1 MNARLRPNVVNG
13 LHWVRGEIE
22 QSLSRVRALIEQYI
36 ESPNDA
42 LPLQQSFVELH
53 QVRGTA
59 GMIQCHGLAELAEE
73 MKQTLADLMHGRIRE
88 VEAAYSAL
96 LGATVLL
103 NDYIEALSDG
113 MDDCALILQPALNE
127 LRLARGKGVLTEAD
141 LFAAQLQS
149 LNFSLPMP
157 DEDARTPGAA
167 EQQAQKYLGVFQA
180 SLLHWLRGQ
189 ADAATA
195 LARIGKVS
203 ELLASCATE
212 SPVHQLWRV
221 MAAAVEAMLGN
232 GMEDSLELKRL
243 FGRAGAQIKLLAS
256 EGEAV
261 AAPGAA
267 ALSYQLL
274 YFVGRSRG
282 QGPRVTVLR
291 KAFQL
296 QQFLPSAAQLDE
308 LRRRLHGPNTTLLER
323 VSEEIR
329 NDFARIKDVID
340 LAVRTGGKGAA
351 DFEVTRASLKRIG
364 DTLSV
369 LGLAA
374 MQRVVGKQI
383 EMLDRLTAQA
393 TPAPAQ
399 WMELATSILR
409 VEHSLED
416 ALFHQMRESRTT
428 VEEITERVPHSRDLA
443 EGIAALYRESLVNLA
458 RLKSSAD
465 AHLRGQ
471 DGANL
476 LDAARLMEEI
486 ASAFRIL
493 QVERAAQLAGQLAA
507 ILRGPSFESVRESKE
522 RADRFADAIA
532 SIEYYLEAIR
542 DDLPDAGFL
551 LDNLAKFV
559 EQLDVVPAA
568 PAAEPVTELELEP
581 LLELNS
587 LADLVLSE
595 PAGAAQPPVE
605 PAPAEP
611 AVEAAAAPTPLFA
624 APNVVE
630 ADDVDPE
637 IREVFLEEAAEVLQ
651 TLQGTMPRW
660 TRDPADRESLTTL
673 RRAFHTLKGSGRM
686 VGAAQIGEF
695 GWAFENLLNKCLDG
709 SIAVSTPVVATA
721 NEAVALL
728 PELIEL
734 FRNSHPPSPALTAL
748 VDRAQNL
755 AAGRGAE
762 QQPEPDLA
770 AIFREDAREKL
781 AEVQQ
786 WLGSLDRSF
795 GEFPVDDGVVR
806 AYHTLRG
813 AGHIVSAQA
822 ISDLSGALEAHLDSV
837 RSAEL
842 RLSSADIDLLEAA
855 TRLLTLWVEQV
866 GTPALQAQDATPW
879 LQRIE
884 QINAHV
890 PDHAVQAAEDRQLAE
905 IFSGEALE
913 LVQKFE
919 ETALAWAQAP
929 DNRQA
934 PHDLK
939 VVLHTLK
946 GAAYMSNCPAI
957 GNVAKAFHA
966 RMEQCIAEGIVPDQ
980 TAFDALASLTEGMYQ
995 QLDAYRDG
1003 RLRDDGSGLVAGVE
1017 AFAWRSDGSVPVTL
1031 AFERAAPA
1039 AAVIAPTL
1047 PDPVEAALEPAVEA
1061 MPAEVEEIIEMPK
1074 VEVSTTGSFDPPQA
1088 EAPIRLDAS
1097 LLAFDAEPAATAQP
1111 VELTLADFDRAES
1124 VEDASADPFANAT
1137 EPAIEMPE
1145 VEEPTPENTD
1155 DSGFSLPELAEPTTD
1170 ESPAADPFAA
1180 FPSPGEPSLPEADAA
1195 AEPAQ
1200 DAGSSVGLV
1209 LDGRDPA
1216 VTAMASGLD
1225 TTDGAEAPPEQPPE
1239 TAALPQVE
1247 TVIEIPEVA
1256 IEGTDAELLGV
1267 FLIEAE
1273 ELLEALDRSS
1283 SALERNLR
1291 DAAAVADMK
1300 RVLHTLKGSARM
1312 AGLADIGQVGHQ
1324 LESMFE
1330 AVERGQLAAD
1340 GAFFA
1345 RLHAASDGLHLALD
1359 DLRRGRVPDLQSL
1372 LLDIGGEAALSVPD
1386 AFEPAP
1392 ELMPEP
1398 IPEAPAAAPSPLFG
1412 GEMTPTPESLR
1423 NYDSELGT
1431 IFSAEAAE
1439 LLEALDA
1446 SLKRWRAD
1454 PQDPAPMR
1462 DIQRALH
1469 TFKGGARMAGLNA
1482 MGDLVH
1488 DVETR
1493 INRVEAGL
1501 DTVGPAVLS
1510 ALEHDIETLH
1520 RMHDLLERGDIASLL
1535 HGEDSAA
1542 RELAAELP
1550 GGALEETAA
1559 ARAAN
1564 AWDPLLFW
1572 RPEDEGDSALRRE
1585 TARVPVEA
1593 LDAMLNEA
1601 GEISIYRSRLDEHNA
1616 SVRAQLNEM
1625 TQAIARIRDQLRQLD
1640 AETDAQ
1646 IAARGL
1652 GATEQ
1657 VDRYATEFDP
1667 LEMDRYTR
1675 MQELSRALSE
1685 SVGDLANLQGTI
1697 EGLTSEAE
1705 TLLMQQGR
1713 VNTEVQQGLMRTL
1726 MVPFSRQLTRLQRVV
1741 RQTAAENGKLAEV
1754 VFSGAE
1760 SELDRNVLERMTAP
1774 LEHLLRNSIVHG
1786 IEDPQS
1792 RAAAGKPEL
1801 GRINVNLWREGSQ
1814 LLVELRDDGRGLD
1827 FQAIRA
1833 TAIKRGL
1840 MPADA
1845 EVTDDEVAQFIFQP
1859 GFSTARKLT
1868 QDAGRGIGMDVV
1880 ASEVKQL
1887 GGTLELASETGRG
1900 ARFLVRLPLNLAMS
1914 QALLIGVGHEQYA
1927 IPLPSIEGIARIPR
1941 EQLDDLY
1948 SEDGPS
1954 MTYGG
1959 AEYRVY
1965 YLGDFVGTPRD
1976 RSSET
1981 RTVSAILVRL
1991 GEGLV
1996 AGDRR
2001 IAVVVDQLFGNR
2013 EIVSKAVGPQISS
2026 IAGVTGATILADGRV
2041 VLILDP
2047 ASLAQD
2053 RARRMLISLAAG
2065 KAEAASGED
2074 DRELIMVVDDSITIR
2089 RVTERLLLKQGYRVI
2104 TAKDGLD
2111 AMAQLQTEHPSAILL
2126 DIEMP
2131 RADGFEV
2138 AAFVRNS
2145 DRIARTPIIMI
2156 TSRSGEKHRERARSI
2171 GVDRYL
2177 IKPFQEDQLVG
2188 ELRGVLQER
2197 KA

>member
-127 LRLARGKGVLTEAD
+127 LRLARGKSVLTEAD

-256 EGEAV
+256 EGESA

-374 MQRVVGKQI
+374 LQRVVGNQV

-416 ALFHQMRESRTT
+416 ALFHQMRESRAT

-458 RLKSSAD
+458 RLKSSVD

-471 DGANL
+471 DGASL

-568 PAAEPVTELELEP
+568 PPAETLPDLELEP

-595 PAGAAQPPVE
+595 PASPAQ
-605 PAPAEP
+605 P
-611 AVEAAAAPTPLFA
+611 AVETASPEPAIEAPAAPAPLFA

-630 ADDVDPE
+630 ASDVDPE
-637 IREVFLEEAAEVLQ
+637 IREVFLDEAAEVLQ
-651 TLQGTMPRW
+651 TLQTTMPRW

-686 VGAAQIGEF
+686 VGATQIGEF

-734 FRNSHPPSPALTAL
+734 FRNSRPPSPTLTAL

-786 WLGSLDRSF
+786 WLGALDRSF

-813 AGHIVSAQA
+813 AGHIVSAEA

-866 GTPALQAQDATPW
+866 GTPALQAQDAAPW

-980 TAFDALASLTEGMYQ
+980 TAFDALASLTEGLYQ

-1031 AFERAAPA
+1031 AFERPAPAVAVAAPTVEPA
-1039 AAVIAPTL
+1039 APEVIEAAV
-1047 PDPVEAALEPAVEA
+1047 EPAVEA
-1061 MPAEVEEIIEMPK
+1061 VPMDFEEVIEMPD
-1074 VEVSTTGSFDPPQA
+1074 VEVSTTGSFEVPETD
-1088 EAPIRLDAS
+1088 APIRLDAS
-1097 LLAFDAEPAATAQP
+1097 LLAFDSEPAAAAQP
-1111 VELTLADFDRAES
+1111 VELPLADFDR
-1124 VEDASADPFANAT
+1124 VEPGEATPADPFADAQ

-1145 VEEPTPENTD
+1145 VEEPTPEFVGD
-1155 DSGFSLPELAEPTTD
+1155 AGFSLPPMPEARTD
-1170 ESPAADPFAA
+1170 TESPVASFAA
-1180 FPSPGEPSLPEADAA
+1180 IPVPGELSLQESAPA
-1195 AEPAQ
+1195 AEPIVQDFEQDPELPTNFDLPAQ
-1200 DAGSSVGLV
+1200 DSPMPVQAVEP
-1209 LDGRDPA
+1209 DTATEPA
-1216 VTAMASGLD
+1216 A
-1225 TTDGAEAPPEQPPE
+1225 APQI
-1239 TAALPQVE
+1239 E

-1291 DAAAVADMK
+1291 DAGAVADMK

-1372 LLDIGGEAALSVPD
+1372 LLDIGGESVPVSD
-1386 AFEPAP
+1386 AFEPSP
-1392 ELMPEP
+1392 ELMPAA
-1398 IPEAPAAAPSPLFG
+1398 IPEAPASAPSPPFG
-1412 GEMTPTPESLR
+1412 GDITPTPESLR
-1423 NYDSELGT
+1423 NYDAELGA

-1439 LLEALDA
+1439 LLETLDA
-1446 SLKRWRAD
+1446 SLKRWRTD

-1493 INRVEAGL
+1493 VNRVEAGL
-1501 DTVGPAVLS
+1501 DAVGPAVLS
-1510 ALEHDIETLH
+1510 ALEHDVEALH

-1542 RELAAELP
+1542 KELAAELP
-1550 GGALEETAA
+1550 PAALESNAA
-1559 ARAAN
+1559 PRAPN

-1572 RPEDEGDSALRRE
+1572 RPDDEGDSALRRE

-1827 FQAIRA
+1827 FPAIRA

-1845 EVTDDEVAQFIFQP
+1845 EVTDDEIAQFIFQP

-1954 MTYGG
+1954 LTYGG
-1959 AEYRVY
+1959 GEYRVY

-1976 RSSET
+1976 RSSES

-1996 AGDRR
+1996 AGERR

-2065 KAEAASGED
+2065 KADAAVGED
-2074 DRELIMVVDDSITIR
+2074 ERELIMVVDDSITIR

-2111 AMAQLQTEHPSAILL
+2111 AMAQLQTEQPSAILL

-2197 KA
+2197 MA

>member
-36 ESPNDA
+36 ESPTDA

-127 LRLARGKGVLTEAD
+127 LRLARGKSVLTEAD

-212 SPVHQLWRV
+212 PPVHQLWRV

-256 EGEAV
+256 DGEL
-261 AAPGAA
+261 AAASGAS

-374 MQRVVGKQI
+374 LQRVVGNQV

-393 TPAPAQ
+393 TPVPAQ

-416 ALFHQMRESRTT
+416 ALFHQMRESRAT

-443 EGIAALYRESLVNLA
+443 EGVAALYRESLVNLA
-458 RLKSSAD
+458 RLKSSVD

-471 DGANL
+471 DGASL

-493 QVERAAQLAGQLAA
+493 QVERAAQLAGHLAA

-568 PAAEPVTELELEP
+568 PPAETLPDPELEP

-595 PAGAAQPPVE
+595 PASPAQ
-605 PAPAEP
+605 P
-611 AVEAAAAPTPLFA
+611 AVETASPEPAIEAPAAPAPLFT

-630 ADDVDPE
+630 ASDVDPE
-637 IREVFLEEAAEVLQ
+637 IREVFLDEAAEVLQ
-651 TLQGTMPRW
+651 TLQTTMPRW

-734 FRNSHPPSPALTAL
+734 FRNSHPPSPTLTAL

-786 WLGSLDRSF
+786 WLGALDRSF

-866 GTPALQAQDATPW
+866 GTPALQAQDAAPW

-980 TAFDALASLTEGMYQ
+980 TAFDALASLTEGLYQ

-1031 AFERAAPA
+1031 AFERPVPAVAVAAPTVEPA
-1039 AAVIAPTL
+1039 APGAAPETAVDA
-1047 PDPVEAALEPAVEA
+1047 AVEA
-1061 MPAEVEEIIEMPK
+1061 VSMDFEEVIEMPE
-1074 VEVSTTGSFDPPQA
+1074 VEVSTTGSFDMP
-1088 EAPIRLDAS
+1088 ETDAPIRLDAS
-1097 LLAFDAEPAATAQP
+1097 LLAFDSEPAAAAQP
-1111 VELTLADFDRAES
+1111 VELTLADFDRAEPG
-1124 VEDASADPFANAT
+1124 EAAPADPFADAQ

-1145 VEEPTPENTD
+1145 VEEPTPEFSGD
-1155 DSGFSLPELAEPTTD
+1155 AGFSLPPMPEARTD
-1170 ESPAADPFAA
+1170 EEAAVALPAAIHMAP
-1180 FPSPGEPSLPEADAA
+1180 EPPMSSELSVQAPAETPLAQA
-1195 AEPAQ
+1195 AES
-1200 DAGSSVGLV
+1200 G
-1209 LDGRDPA
+1209 A
-1216 VTAMASGLD
+1216 V
-1225 TTDGAEAPPEQPPE
+1225 
-1239 TAALPQVE
+1239 PQIE

-1291 DAAAVADMK
+1291 DAGAVADMK

-1372 LLDIGGEAALSVPD
+1372 LLDIGGESVPASD
-1386 AFEPAP
+1386 AFEPSP
-1392 ELMPEP
+1392 ELMPAA
-1398 IPEAPAAAPSPLFG
+1398 IPEAPSAAPSPLFG
-1412 GEMTPTPESLR
+1412 GDITPTPESLR

-1439 LLEALDA
+1439 LLETLEA

-1493 INRVEAGL
+1493 VNRVEAGL
-1501 DTVGPAVLS
+1501 DAVGPAVLS
-1510 ALEHDIETLH
+1510 ALEHDVEALH

-1542 RELAAELP
+1542 KELAAELP
-1550 GGALEETAA
+1550 SAALESTAA
-1559 ARAAN
+1559 PRAPN

-1845 EVTDDEVAQFIFQP
+1845 EVTDDEIAQFIFQP

-1959 AEYRVY
+1959 ADYRVY
-1965 YLGDFVGTPRD
+1965 YLGDFVGIPRD
-1976 RSSET
+1976 RSSEA

-1996 AGDRR
+1996 AGERR

-2065 KAEAASGED
+2065 KADATAGED
-2074 DRELIMVVDDSITIR
+2074 ERELIMVVDDSITIR

-2111 AMAQLQTEHPSAILL
+2111 AMAQLQTEQPSAILL

-2197 KA
+2197 MA